1 MDFCVYNLRVFIAS
15 AKGASESENF
25 RLFRRKAAYD
35 VLFFKFHGGGD
46 KCTPCLALRAL
57 MPRRLQFS
65 SRMRRQ
71 YCNTCTVA
79 TYKRTTKIGLQNVI
93 KRLQFRARGVIAV
106 SNQYALIANYQGQNL
121 RRCTASERARSRTH
135 AQAAKPDKIV
145 GAVSAEI
152 MYA

>member
-1 MDFCVYNLRVFIAS
+1 MK
-15 AKGASESENF
+15 AKILGYFVGKQHMTSSFSNST
-25 RLFRRKAAYD
+25 
-35 VLFFKFHGGGD
+35 GGWGD
-46 KCTPCLALRAL
+46 KCPPCLALRAL

-71 YCNTCTVA
+71 YFNTCTVA

-135 AQAAKPDKIV
+135 ART
-145 GAVSAEI
+145 GC
-152 MYA
+152 